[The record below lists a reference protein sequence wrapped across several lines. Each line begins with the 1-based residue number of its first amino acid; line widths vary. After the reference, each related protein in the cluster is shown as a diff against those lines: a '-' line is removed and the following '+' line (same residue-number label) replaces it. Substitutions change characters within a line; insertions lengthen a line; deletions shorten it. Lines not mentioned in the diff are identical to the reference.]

1 MFWKEGNRIFSYW
14 KWCFSWWC
22 GINGAANTT
31 TFVCKTAHFT
41 PQTQR
46 FCIVI
51 SHKKRRKQGA
61 KWAFPP
67 VFHVPFWLL
76 FYNRLAI
83 SVISTHT
90 IFGVFPSKIFWNEN
104 TPIGIYIH
112 SQPREMRVLEGCHDA
127 HTRCTL
133 PRHPFAS
140 ADHCD
145 AFSGIH
151 HRLCALSGFC
161 FCRR

>member
-1 MFWKEGNRIFSYW
+1 MFSSFFALLKSSAGLFRGFTPPAARQAPVVFFICQIPLRFCTSIWKEPFWKKGNRIFPYW

-22 GINGAANTT
+22 GTNGAANAT
-31 TFVCKTAHFT
+31 TFVCKTAHFA

-67 VFHVPFWLL
+67 VFHVPFWRL

-83 SVISTHT
+83 SAIPTHT

-104 TPIGIYIH
+104 TPI
-112 SQPREMRVLEGCHDA
+112 L
-127 HTRCTL
+127 
-133 PRHPFAS
+133 
-140 ADHCD
+140 
-145 AFSGIH
+145 
-151 HRLCALSGFC
+151 
-161 FCRR
+161 